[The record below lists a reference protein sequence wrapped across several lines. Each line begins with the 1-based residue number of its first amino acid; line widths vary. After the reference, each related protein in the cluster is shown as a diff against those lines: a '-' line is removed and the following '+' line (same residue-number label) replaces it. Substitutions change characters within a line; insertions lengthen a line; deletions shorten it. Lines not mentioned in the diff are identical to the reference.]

1 VKPVRTIGVAIA
13 ALAFALTS
21 SAIWQPASAGPAC
34 NELDLDSPCVVGS
47 DLRANLVVG
56 GATGD
61 ARLRLRDGGNA
72 NGFDLRA
79 TTGNVTNR
87 FSNDENESNGLVKAW
102 AQIEADGTVVA
113 CWRCNADPEETR
125 RLGTGL
131 YEVDFTP
138 LDTDLRGRPRTA
150 TIDVHIGLSLAD
162 AAFVEGSATL
172 ADRVVD
178 ASSILIITFNQGT
191 LADRSFVL
199 AIY

>member
-1 VKPVRTIGVAIA
+1 
-13 ALAFALTS
+13 L
-21 SAIWQPASAGPAC
+21 QPATAGPAC
-34 NELDLDSPCVVGS
+34 NELDLDSPCIAGS
-47 DLRANLVVG
+47 DVRANLVVG
-56 GATGD
+56 GSSGD
-61 ARLRLRDGGNA
+61 ARLRLRDNGNA
-72 NGFDLRA
+72 TGFDLRA
-79 TTGNVTNR
+79 TTGNATNL

-102 AQIEADGTVVA
+102 AQIDAEGTIVA
-113 CWRCNADPEETR
+113 CWRCNTNPEETR

-150 TIDVHIGLSLAD
+150 AIDVHIGLSLAD

-178 ASSILIITFNQGT
+178 PSSILVITFNQGA

-199 AIY
+199 VVY